1 MGRYQ
6 VLRPLAK
13 GGMAEVLLARSIGI
27 KGFERFVVLKRVLVQ
42 HESQHSTEMFLDEAR
57 LVAGLHHRNI
67 VQVHDIGE
75 TDDGKYFF
83 AMEYVH
89 GEDCRALLRAVK
101 DKKEQIPL
109 EHLLTIVS
117 AAATGL
123 HYAHEQ
129 RGPDRKPLGIVHR
142 DISPGNILIGFD
154 GGVKVV
160 DFGIAK
166 TETQAEHTQ
175 AGEMKGKVGYM
186 SPEQCKA
193 LPIDRRTDVFMLGI
207 VLYELATVRRL
218 FKGENKYDT
227 MQAIVGGTVPPPS
240 RFRKDLPEELE
251 KIILKALAVDP
262 ADRYQTADD
271 LRLVLDAFA
280 MRNNLQ
286 ISATRLSDYM
296 KDLFGERPLPWLV
309 EELPPMPKLVVD
321 WPVVRGPAEP
331 AATPAAATDAVP
343 PAGRTSSPAI
353 APPGD
358 AAADQATGSESTP
371 MSWPLPP
378 GPVGKPV
385 WFWPVI
391 GGAAVI
397 TIAVV
402 GFLALTQDNGTPKP
416 AKATET
422 PVVGK
427 GSNTEPPP
435 PAATPDAAV
444 EQAAAATPDAAV
456 AVEPVT
462 TPDAGVEVA
471 TKPTRPTR
479 PVRPIIRHPRPDRT
493 NKTDKPDTPPG
504 GGSGDDLD
512 SPFPK

>member
-1 MGRYQ
+1 
-6 VLRPLAK
+6 
-13 GGMAEVLLARSIGI
+13 
-27 KGFERFVVLKRVLVQ
+27 
-42 HESQHSTEMFLDEAR
+42 
-57 LVAGLHHRNI
+57 

-101 DKKEQIPL
+101 DRKAQIPL
-109 EHLLTIVS
+109 EHVLAIVT

-166 TETQAEHTQ
+166 TETQAENTQ

-207 VLYELATVRRL
+207 VLYELTTVRRL
-218 FKGENKYDT
+218 FKGENKYQT

-240 RFRKDLPEELE
+240 LHRKDLPEELE

-271 LRLVLDAFA
+271 LRLVLEAFA
-280 MRNNLQ
+280 MRNQLT
-286 ISATRLSDYM
+286 ISSTRLSDYM

-321 WPVVRGPAEP
+321 WSVVRGTAE
-331 AATPAAATDAVP
+331 ADAAAAAAAAAP
-343 PAGRTSSPAI
+343 PTRTSSPAI
-353 APPGD
+353 SNPAAPE
-358 AAADQATGSESTP
+358 ATGSESTP

-385 WFWPVI
+385 WFWPTI

-397 TIAVV
+397 TVAVV
-402 GFLALTQDNGTPKP
+402 AFFALTQDSGPKP
-416 AKATET
+416 AKSPDG
-422 PVVGK
+422 PVVEN
-427 GSNTEPPP
+427 GSSIAPTPAATPDAGIAEAV
-435 PAATPDAAV
+435 AATPDAAV
-444 EQAAAATPDAAV
+444 TEPGATPDAAV
-456 AVEPVT
+456 
-462 TPDAGVEVA
+462 EVA
-471 TKPTRPTR
+471 KTPTRPTR
-479 PVRPIIRHPRPDRT
+479 PARPNGRHPRPDRT
-493 NKTDKPDTPPG
+493 DRTDKPDHPPEG
-504 GGSGDDLD
+504 GTGDDLD